1 MRTKTDILISRLGFT
16 LSVLV
21 LAAFVALVGAI
32 VYAGATVVGG
42 PIGWAAGLALAFAA
56 AQALRGPCGALMGRL
71 VDHSA

>member
-1 MRTKTDILISRLGFT
+1 MRTKTDTLIFRMGFS

-42 PIGWAAGLALAFAA
+42 PIGWAAGLMLAFAA

>member
-1 MRTKTDILISRLGFT
+1 MRTKTDTLIFRMGFS
-16 LSVLV
+16 LSVIV
-21 LAAFVALVGAI
+21 LAAFMALVGAI

-42 PIGWAAGLALAFAA
+42 PIGWGVGLALGIAV

>member
-1 MRTKTDILISRLGFT
+1 MRTKTDTLMFRMGFS

-42 PIGWAAGLALAFAA
+42 AVGWAVGLVLAFAV
-56 AQALRGPCGALMGRL
+56 AQALRGPCGALMSRL

>member
-1 MRTKTDILISRLGFT
+1 MRTKTDTLIFRMGFS

-42 PIGWAAGLALAFAA
+42 PIGWAVGLVLAFAV
-56 AQALRGPCGALMGRL
+56 AQALRGPCGALIGRL

>member
-1 MRTKTDILISRLGFT
+1 MRTKTDTLIFRMGFS
-16 LSVLV
+16 LALLV

-42 PIGWAAGLALAFAA
+42 PIGWAVGVVLAFAA
-56 AQALRGPCGALMGRL
+56 AQALRRPCGALMGRL